1 MPQVS
6 SSFYIVMPIVITI
19 VLLVMCSLPLLVN
32 AANDRHSSRP
42 RPDLAAL
49 VPPQAATEREPGRR
63 EADRP
68 GSGRPDADREHR
80 TAGGRDGGAR
90 ARH

>member
-19 VLLVMCSLPLLVN
+19 VLLVMCSLPLLVD
-32 AANDRHSSRP
+32 AANERHSSRP
-42 RPDLAAL
+42 RPGLAAL
-49 VPPQAATEREPGRR
+49 VPPQGATEREPGRA

-68 GSGRPDADREHR
+68 GSGRPDADREHL
-80 TAGGRDGGAR
+80 APGGRDGGAR
-90 ARH
+90 GRH

>member
-32 AANDRHSSRP
+32 AANA

-49 VPPQAATEREPGRR
+49 VPPQVATEREPGRR

-68 GSGRPDADREHR
+68 GSGRPDAGREHR